1 MNRKCLLVF
10 LLGVVITT
18 STYAF
23 FQQWMN
29 MPQQMMQQMVQTPPC
44 ECKDD

>member
-1 MNRKCLLVF
+1 MNRKCVLVF
-10 LLGVVITT
+10 LLGVALST

-29 MPQQMMQQMVQTPPC
+29 MPQYMMQQMIQPKC
-44 ECKDD
+44 DCKDK